1 MVSTLRNT
9 EFRILSPKN
18 PKLQTDD
25 ERRTTNDQRP
35 TTNDERPTTNEQRR
49 TTNDERRTTNDERR
63 TTNDERRMTNDER
76 RTTNDERR
84 TTTTNDVAAL
94 FVAACWLLVVP
105 CTCCGESNTL
115 LSIHVW
121 HGKEDS
127 CCGRGLCRRNSFGDA
142 MSESRK

>member
-63 TTNDERRMTNDER
+63 TMATKT
-76 RTTNDERR
+76 TTNDERQ
-84 TTTTNDVAAL
+84 TTNDDRGDETS
-94 FVAACWLLVVP
+94 ACSSFSRNADDCLLIQQSTNLLENRVFLIMGTLQYKYIVVDGIY
-105 CTCCGESNTL
+105 T
-115 LSIHVW
+115 
-121 HGKEDS
+121 
-127 CCGRGLCRRNSFGDA
+127 
-142 MSESRK
+142 